1 MNEFNND
8 DEIYN
13 NEIDDLNDIKIEN
26 DNFKINKYNEDEIV
40 FDEKMNYDGQ
50 NNIINDNNNINN
62 NMNQNLNLNENIDN
76 NNNNEFTNNID
87 ENNINDGNNDDYNN
101 NFDTYNILNDNGE
114 ENYLYENENENNLI
128 SEEGEEINN
137 NYFNN
142 INDFNQEN
150 TNNQELNDI
159 NSLKIY
165 IVNLEKKCSEL
176 EKENKKLKSKQDPN
190 YIIVENSIKQ
200 GTILLE
206 DVKRK
211 NYNLNQ
217 KIKTLEKQ
225 NLDLNY
231 KIIEL
236 NQKLKRCQNN
246 TRTNNIIHNT
256 NKDMNSIILKL
267 NNKIDESE
275 IIISKLKFE
284 KKLLEKKLSE
294 DKKYHENE
302 LNLMLNYKNS
312 ELSVYQKAIN
322 DFKSNNNKNISQ
334 TKNNKDKIKKFSKQN
349 KSLENTIKTLQKNLS
364 QKDSMI
370 NSLNKKIIELEGNFD
385 LKCIEMQQISTE
397 QETKIAQLIN
407 EKNELIKNNE
417 KLSNGLMQFDS
428 KVKEANLIFINKTD
442 FYDKSLTM
450 FNTKIKEYKNK
461 IILLKKKIKELN
473 TIIEKGNNNINN
485 NFNNNKLNDVSIYQK
500 NMSLTPGSFILPK
513 RKMTPYTQKYFDGD
527 NDGTQNNSMYL
538 NKTNI
543 DIIENRNN
551 NALEYLNRSQIS
563 QRNENININ
572 NLDYEEDNKQKIF
585 LKKYKSFL
593 TQLKV

>member
-1 MNEFNND
+1 MNDFNNE

-13 NEIDDLNDIKIEN
+13 NEIHDLNDIKIEN
-26 DNFKINKYNEDEIV
+26 EKFKNNKYNEDEIV
-40 FDEKMNYDGQ
+40 FDENMNYEEQ
-50 NNIINDNNNINN
+50 NNIINDNNNSNDNN
-62 NMNQNLNLNENIDN
+62 INQNFNEQYNLNENIDN
-76 NNNNEFTNNID
+76 NNNEFNNNID
-87 ENNINDGNNDDYNN
+87 ENNINDNDYNN
-101 NFDTYNILNDNGE
+101 NFDKFNILDGNKE
-114 ENYLYENENENNLI
+114 EDYLYENENENENNLI
-128 SEEGEEINN
+128 SEEGEEMNN

-142 INDFNQEN
+142 INEFNQEN
-150 TNNQELNDI
+150 NNIKDLNDM
-159 NSLKIY
+159 NSLRSY
-165 IVNLEKKCSEL
+165 IINLEKKCSEL
-176 EKENKKLKSKQDPN
+176 EKENEKMKSKKDPN

-225 NLDLNY
+225 NLELNY

-236 NQKLKRCQNN
+236 NQKLKRYQNN
-246 TRTNNIIHNT
+246 TRTNNLINNK

-267 NNKIDESE
+267 NNKIDESD

-284 KKLLEKKLSE
+284 KKLLETKLSE
-294 DKKYHENE
+294 NKKFHENE

-312 ELSVYQKAIN
+312 ELSVYQKAID
-322 DFKSNNNKNISQ
+322 DFKLNNNKNINQ
-334 TKNNKDKIKKFSKQN
+334 TKNSKDKLKKFSKKN
-349 KSLENTIKTLQKNLS
+349 KNLEDTIKTLQKNLA
-364 QKDSMI
+364 QKDDII

-385 LKCIEMQQISTE
+385 LKCIEMQQVATE
-397 QETKIAQLIN
+397 QETQIEQLIK
-407 EKNELIKNNE
+407 EKSELIKNNE

-450 FNTKIKEYKNK
+450 FKSKIKEYKNK

-473 TIIEKGNNNINN
+473 AIIEKSNN
-485 NFNNNKLNDVSIYQK
+485 NNNKLNDTSIYQK
-500 NMSLTPGSFILPK
+500 NMSFTPSSFILPK
-513 RKMTPYTQKYFDGD
+513 RKMTTLTQKFFDGD
-527 NDGTQNNSMYL
+527 NDGIQNNSMYL
-538 NKTNI
+538 YKTNM

-551 NALEYLNRSQIS
+551 INIDYLNKSQIT
-563 QRNENININ
+563 QRNDNIN
-572 NLDYEEDNKQKIF
+572 NNNFDFEEDNKQKIF

-593 TQLKV
+593 TKLKI